1 MKRIINSNNE
11 KNDNEIEQPL
21 DPLKEESNDKDLV
34 YLPECSRI
42 LWTTSWLFLG
52 TQYTLFITSIT
63 TWLLFQVVCF

>member
-11 KNDNEIEQPL
+11 KNDNKIEQPL

-42 LWTTSWLFLG
+42 LWTTSWLFIIII
-52 TQYTLFITSIT
+52 FSPIISS
-63 TWLLFQVVCF
+63 